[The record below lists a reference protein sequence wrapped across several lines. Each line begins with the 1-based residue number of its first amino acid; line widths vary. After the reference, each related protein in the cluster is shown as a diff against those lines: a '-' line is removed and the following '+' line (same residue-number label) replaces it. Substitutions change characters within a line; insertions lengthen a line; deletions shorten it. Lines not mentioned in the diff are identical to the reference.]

1 MELAAEFGQRVE
13 EIVDDVPILEE
24 NGMTIFWAMAGFAI
38 SVWAILHIYD
48 FVSRFFLFKKM
59 GISRWK
65 ALIPF
70 YGGALKYKALDMS
83 GLWVFSQVPLMLVT
97 IFNLSLPVW
106 LMGVV
111 ILLDYGVDVV
121 YAVHFAKAFRR
132 KWKAGLLAFLLPRTM
147 QLVAATSKEFRYDKH
162 MNRLFYAKVG
172 DKYVPVSEKKAAKA
186 ALARIEREA
195 EKAELLS
202 EPESEGKGGFLKKLT
217 DGIVKH
223 HKAVLIVMLALA
235 AACVVLMSHVNVNKD
250 LTKYMPEGSETSEG
264 LTIMYSEFD
273 ESLAM
278 PLTVMVENLNDTE
291 KQTEY
296 EYLKELPGVKSVNYD
311 DSEKYN
317 KDNQTLYE
325 LTINGKADE
334 EVASTAFGKIKEHY
348 KELGKEARYR
358 GEVATMN
365 SAPLDFW
372 IVGVAVLAALVILI
386 IMAESYLEPVLYLVA
401 IGLAVAINLGTN
413 AFLPSVSQIT
423 NSITAVLQLALS
435 MDYSIMLATEYHR
448 EKMRG
453 KDKITAMK
461 AALGRSFTAISASSV
476 TTIVGMLVLLLM
488 SFTIGRDLGI
498 VLAKGVLLCLIS
510 IFTALPALLLIFDGA
525 VEKTKKTAFAPKLDL
540 LGEAS
545 YKIRKFAPLIFL
557 VVMGVSF
564 VAQMQ
569 VKNLYVNAESDAIDA
584 VFGSYNQTVI
594 LYEREDEAAAT
605 ELCKSL
611 DAEEVTS
618 EVLCYGNTIN
628 KPVRATEFKGH
639 LAKLGS
645 EVEIEDDKVKFLYY
659 HYYDKDET
667 HKISLSELT
676 DYLLAA
682 RGELAARVTPEMREK
697 LEKLRLFT
705 DAEEAG
711 VWRSTAEL
719 ASILDMPV
727 DELQDVMVLAD
738 SRRETGEAMTLTE
751 LAEYLRGLEGDE
763 KYGAM
768 LPSDIEDKLQIID
781 VLKWVSDEVGAELL
795 NRIDALIDES
805 GISDADIRE
814 AMSEFEVPAEEQDEI
829 ITYARQGRYAL
840 RAIAN
845 DYALTS
851 SEITENLGVGEHE
864 SRLLYALHAQQN
876 GRGIRGMSLS
886 RFVYFVRD
894 FVMNSEYGDR
904 LTDEQKS
911 KIYAIGD
918 ILDLRDEPLGASELY
933 DLISLLSDGLAKS
946 KLEVTLIYHGAET
959 ALPDDFTMT
968 VEKVVE
974 FLNGTILKDSRLDEV
989 IDNSTREKAA
999 EAEIKIA
1006 DAKVQLIAENYGRIV
1021 VRANLDVESDET
1033 FSFMQHIRD
1042 EIDAREF
1049 SHPAYVIGNSAMA
1062 YEMSKTFPAENLMIT
1077 IVTAL
1082 AIYIVVAFSFK
1093 SWSIP
1098 LLLVSI
1104 IQTAVWITMT
1114 ITGLTDGSI
1123 YFLALIIVQSLLM
1136 GATIDYAIMYTEQ
1149 YVAARERGLSVKDA
1163 VATAYNNAIQAILT
1177 SAGVLTIVTAIVG
1190 NLATGT
1196 TAKICRTISDG
1207 TFFSTVLILLILP
1220 ALMAVCDKFIV
1231 KNRKK

>member
-1 MELAAEFGQRVE
+1 MEFIGDIEQRIE
-13 EIVDDVPILEE
+13 NIASDVPLVSEDA
-24 NGMTIFWAMAGFAI
+24 MMVFWAMAGFAV
-38 SVWAILHIYD
+38 SVWILLHAYD
-48 FVSRFFLFKKM
+48 FLSRFFLFKKM
-59 GISRWK
+59 GIKRWK

-83 GLWVFSQVPLMLVT
+83 GLWVFSQVPLMLVS
-97 IFNLSLPVW
+97 IFSLSLPVW

-111 ILLDYGVDVV
+111 LLLDYGVDVV
-121 YAVHFAKAFRR
+121 FAVHFTKAFRR
-132 KWKAGLLAFLLPRTM
+132 KWKAGVLAFFIPRTM
-147 QLVAATSKEFRYDKH
+147 QLIAAFSKGFKYDKH

-172 DKYVPVSEKKAAKA
+172 DKYVPASEKKKARA
-186 ALARIEREA
+186 ALAEKMRAE

-202 EPESEGKGGFLKKLT
+202 EPELEEKGDFLKKIT

-223 HKAVLIVMLALA
+223 HKAVLAVMLALA
-235 AACVVLMSHVNVNKD
+235 AVCVVLMTRVNVNKD
-250 LTKYMPEGSETSEG
+250 LTKYMPESSETSQG
-264 LTIMYSEFD
+264 LNIMYTEYES
-273 ESLAM
+273 SLAM
-278 PLTVMVENLNDTE
+278 PLSVMVEGLDDTE

-296 EYLKELPGVKSVNYD
+296 EYLKGLPGVKSISYD
-311 DSEKYN
+311 DTEKYN

-325 LTINGKADE
+325 LTINGKADA
-334 EVASTAFGKIKEHY
+334 EVASTAFETIKSHY
-348 KELGKEARYR
+348 RELGKEAVYR
-358 GEVATMN
+358 GEVSTMN
-365 SAPLDFW
+365 SSPLEVW
-372 IVGVAVLAALVILI
+372 VVGVAVLAALVILI
-386 IMAESYLEPVLYLVA
+386 IMAESYVEPVLYLVA
-401 IGLAVAINLGTN
+401 IGLAVAINMGTN

-510 IFTALPALLLIFDGA
+510 IFTALPALLLIFDGL

-545 YKIRKFAPLIFL
+545 YKIRKFAPLFFL

-569 VKNLYVNAESDAIDA
+569 VRNLYANTGNDAIDS
-584 VFGSYNQTVI
+584 VFGSYNQTVV
-594 LYEREDEAAAT
+594 LYNRADEEAAT
-605 ELCKSL
+605 ELCKKL

-618 EVLCYGNTIN
+618 QVLCYGNTIN
-628 KPVRATEFKGH
+628 EPVRATELKAQ

-645 EVEIEDDKVKFLYY
+645 EVEMSDDKVKFLYY
-659 HYYDKDET
+659 HYFDKDET
-667 HKISLSELT
+667 HRIALAELVN
-676 DYLLAA
+676 YLLDAK
-682 RGELAARVTPEMREK
+682 GELASRVTPEIREK

-711 VWRSTAEL
+711 IWRSTAEL
-719 ASILDMPV
+719 SSILGMSADK
-727 DELQDVMVLAD
+727 LQDVMVLAD
-738 SRRETGEAMTLTE
+738 SGRETGEAMTLTE
-751 LAEYLRGLEGDE
+751 LAEYLRSLEGDE

-768 LPSDIEDKLQIID
+768 LPSGIEEKLQIID
-781 VLKWVSDEVGAELL
+781 ALKWVADEVGTELL
-795 NRIDALIDES
+795 NRIDGIIDGS
-805 GISDADIRE
+805 GITDADIRE
-814 AMSEFEVPAEEQDEI
+814 LMTEFEVSAEKQDEI

-851 SEITENLGVGEHE
+851 SEITENLGVGERE

-876 GRGIRGMSLS
+876 GRGIRGMSLA
-886 RFVYFVRD
+886 RFVYYVRD
-894 FVMNSEYGDR
+894 YVMNSEFGDR

-918 ILDLRDEPLGASELY
+918 VLDLRDEPLSASSLY
-933 DLISLLSDGLAKS
+933 DLISPLSGELSKS
-946 KLEVTLIYHGAET
+946 KLEVALIYHGAET
-959 ALPDDFTMT
+959 ALPADFTMT

-989 IDNSTREKAA
+989 IDSSTREKAA

-1033 FSFMQHIRD
+1033 FAFMQHIRD
-1042 EIDAREF
+1042 EINAREF
-1049 SHPAYVIGNSAMA
+1049 SQPAYVIGNSAMA
-1062 YEMSKTFPAENLMIT
+1062 YEMSKTFPGENLMIT
-1077 IVTAL
+1077 IVTAI
-1082 AIYIVVAFSFK
+1082 AIYVVVALSFK

-1163 VATAYNNAIQAILT
+1163 VATAYNKAIQAILT

-1190 NLATGT
+1190 NLATDT

-1207 TFFSTVLILLILP
+1207 TFFSTVLILLMLP
-1220 ALMAVCDKFIV
+1220 ALMAACDRFIIR
-1231 KNRKK
+1231 RKK